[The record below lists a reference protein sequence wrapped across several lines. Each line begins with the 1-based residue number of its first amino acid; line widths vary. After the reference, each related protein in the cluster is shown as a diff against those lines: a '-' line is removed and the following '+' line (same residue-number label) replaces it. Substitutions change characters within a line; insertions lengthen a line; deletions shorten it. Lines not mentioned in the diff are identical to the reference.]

1 MLIEGV
7 YANLTDDDKE
17 RLRNMVGPSPTRAL
31 TGATLERLPV
41 QYEVEINDATRVVV
55 VKTYNAQLDD
65 AEEIA
70 EFVDRL
76 TRRLW
81 ELREGDGE

>member
-1 MLIEGV
+1 MIYGP
-7 YANLTDDDKE
+7 NPDDTHDNNPD
-17 RLRNMVGPSPTRAL
+17 LMQQIFAVTA
-31 TGATLERLPV
+31 GATLERLPV
-41 QYEVEINDATRVVV
+41 QYEVEINDATRVVI

>member
-1 MLIEGV
+1 MIYGPNPDERAELNDILAGV
-7 YANLTDDDKE
+7 A
-17 RLRNMVGPSPTRAL
+17 V
-31 TGATLERLPV
+31 ERLPV
-41 QYEVEINDATRVVV
+41 QYDVEINDATRVVIV
-55 VKTYNAQLDD
+55 RTHNAQLDD

-76 TRRLW
+76 ARRLW